1 MDEDT
6 EEVLAMAEES
16 LNILDDF
23 ISDSDDDVEFQTFE
37 VDAITEIHAA
47 AVKLKK

>member
-6 EEVLAMAEES
+6 EEALDMAEES
-16 LNILDDF
+16 MNILDDF
-23 ISDSDDDVEFQTFE
+23 MSGTEDGVEFQIFE

-47 AVKLKK
+47 AIKLKK